1 MLLMKEAIVTV
12 NIKIIIYEMP
22 SSLRNRL
29 HSIIYSPSVPTNT
42 FYYCCC
48 FYLFIF
54 FFVLLLSVSNF
65 FCAPP
70 FTTNHSCHSHFFF
83 YLWMKQN
90 IDFLMTSSSSF
101 PQAFFYIFFFSL
113 LCYSFFYPPLQS
125 LFFLWINTLF
135 QESVNI
141 QEKMMKIHKKM
152 LSVIGNFFYKTL
164 NKGKGEGCGKK
175 INVAPSSCWIYLFR
189 YDVNFSNFL
198 FELVTLHKHFS
209 LEFEHVTNRLTSK
222 NQG

>member
-1 MLLMKEAIVTV
+1 MYISRKKNVNVTVRVFFSRHRNETTTTSIAAFFWFVWLKIKHPEKQETTNGERKVFFMLLMKEAIVTV
-12 NIKIIIYEMP
+12 NIKIIICEMP
-22 SSLRNRL
+22 SSFRNRQ
-29 HSIIYSPSVPTNT
+29 HSIIYSPPVPTNT
-42 FYYCCC
+42 FYCCC
-48 FYLFIF
+48 FHLFI

-101 PQAFFYIFFFSL
+101 PQAFFYIFFSL

-141 QEKMMKIHKKM
+141 QEKMMKKYTKK
-152 LSVIGNFFYKTL
+152 
-164 NKGKGEGCGKK
+164 C
-175 INVAPSSCWIYLFR
+175 
-189 YDVNFSNFL
+189 
-198 FELVTLHKHFS
+198 S
-209 LEFEHVTNRLTSK
+209 LW
-222 NQG
+222 